1 MNISEHQFGRRPFC
15 NKYEKQELYKGK
27 LRLHMLDFM
36 HVVNESVYDSL
47 EVLTAFLA
55 SDFAHAIAL
64 NDYMFMKNSA
74 HIYLAKVANE
84 FALPQKLCYYDSNQ
98 MRRLIEFYSS
108 AIEAGK
114 TPYKLLKC
122 ADPRYIF
129 NSFSRE
135 DLQGVDRILHILQ
148 ATLTTQ
154 PSGLL
159 GKFVID
165 GKAYYSYK
173 NYCDCGGV
181 DNSLNKELCR
191 HAIKIYNDPL

>member
-1 MNISEHQFGRRPFC
+1 MKYDEHQFGRRPFY
-15 NKYEKQELYKGK
+15 NRYGKQEVYKGE
-27 LRLHMLDFM
+27 LRIRMLDFM
-36 HVVNESVYDSL
+36 QVTDESVYDSL
-47 EVLTAFLA
+47 EALTAFLA
-55 SDFAHAIAL
+55 SDFAYAIAL
-64 NDYMFMKNSA
+64 NDYSFMENSA
-74 HIYLAKVANE
+74 HIYLAKVAGE
-84 FALPQKLCYYDSNQ
+84 FSLPRKHCYYDHNQ
-98 MRRLIEFYSS
+98 MKRLLEFYSS

-114 TPYKLLKC
+114 LPYELLNC

-129 NSFSRE
+129 NSFSCE
-135 DLQGVDRILHILQ
+135 DLQGVDRVLRILQ
-148 ATLTTQ
+148 VTLTTQ
-154 PSGLL
+154 ARGLI